1 MPGISSIPILGDLF
15 RSKNFNHSVV
25 ELVIIVTATVVDP
38 LTSSPLAEPEQ
49 PKMATPNLDSN
60 AFDGR
65 AHNLPKGISAPA
77 QQSQPPAPTQ
87 TPAQPPTQTPAQS
100 KPQAQTQTQSK
111 PQAQPQLQLLSNLR
125 RRCER
130 TSHDAHNQLNGA
142 FHPGNL
148 QRLRGCGG
156 GASGDHRGGQ
166 YLRRPLCGRVSRLHH
181 GRATAAVL
189 TGVEERLLL
198 RRADRF
204 RSRP

>member
-1 MPGISSIPILGDLF
+1 MSKMPGISSIPILGDLF

-60 AFDGR
+60 TFDGR

-87 TPAQPPTQTPAQS
+87 TPAQPPTQTPAQPPTQTPAQP

-111 PQAQPQLQLLSNLR
+111 PQAQPQLQQPAPQV
-125 RRCER
+125 R
-130 TSHDAHNQLNGA
+130 TDQ
-142 FHPGNL
+142 P
-148 QRLRGCGG
+148 
-156 GASGDHRGGQ
+156 
-166 YLRRPLCGRVSRLHH
+166 
-181 GRATAAVL
+181 
-189 TGVEERLLL
+189 
-198 RRADRF
+198 
-204 RSRP
+204 